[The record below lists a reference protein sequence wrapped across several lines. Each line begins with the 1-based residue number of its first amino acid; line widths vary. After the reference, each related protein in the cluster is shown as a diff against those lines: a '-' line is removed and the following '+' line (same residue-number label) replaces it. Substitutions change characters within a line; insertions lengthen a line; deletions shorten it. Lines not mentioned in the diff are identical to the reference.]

1 MKTLVSKEN
10 GYLEIENQANTRLEL
25 YYLLERIN
33 ILEGIVKQGES
44 ARKELKDL
52 EEQLKDLCK
61 KIAEE

>member
-1 MKTLVSKEN
+1 MSVDVNRRETKAEL
-10 GYLEIENQANTRLEL
+10 RLRL
-25 YYLLERIN
+25 YFLLEKIN
-33 ILEGIVKQGES
+33 MLEDFIQKGES

>member
-1 MKTLVSKEN
+1 MSVDVN
-10 GYLEIENQANTRLEL
+10 RREIKAELRRRL
-25 YYLLERIN
+25 YFLLEKIN
-33 ILEGIVKQGES
+33 MLEDFVQKGES

>member
-1 MKTLVSKEN
+1 MSVDVN
-10 GYLEIENQANTRLEL
+10 RREIKAELKRRL
-25 YYLLERIN
+25 YFLLEKIN
-33 ILEGIVKQGES
+33 MLEDFVQKGES